1 MKSHLY
7 ASEALLPTGWA
18 KDVRL
23 TIDEGRILEVVPN
36 VPAGQASRA
45 AGPVLPA
52 MGNLHSHAFQ
62 RAMAG
67 LAERAADGSDSFWT
81 WREAMYRLVGLLQPD
96 EIEAVSAKLYLE
108 LLKGGFS
115 AVAEFHYLHHQ
126 PDGRPYADPA
136 ELSRRVMAAAGQTG
150 IGLTLLPVFYAHG
163 DFGGQPAAP
172 GQARFVH
179 DVEAYLRLLDTLED
193 DLRAMKAGLGMAF
206 HSLRAATPEEIGA
219 ILAARPGPTPTHIH
233 VAEQPR
239 EVEACLAW
247 SGRRPVR
254 FLMDVAPVDANWC
267 LVHATHMDEAEMKA
281 LAASGAVVGL
291 CPMTEANLGDG
302 LFPATAYR
310 QLQGAFGIGTD
321 SHVATDV
328 ASELQ
333 LLELGQRLRELKR
346 NRLADGP
353 GHSVGRSLYEAAGV
367 GAGQALA
374 RGFGLAP
381 GMPADFLVLDGDDPF
396 IQAASGD
403 QILDRW
409 IFALGQRVVRDVM
422 VAGRWRIRDRHHA
435 EEEVIDRAFAR
446 VLRRLAD
453 A

>member
-1 MKSHLY
+1 MKSHLH
-7 ASEALLPTGWA
+7 AAQALLPTGWA
-18 KDVRL
+18 DDVLL
-23 TIDEGRILEVVPN
+23 TIEAGRIVEVTPRT
-36 VPAGQASRA
+36 PAGGTPIAG
-45 AGPVLPA
+45 GPVLPA
-52 MGNLHSHAFQ
+52 IGNLHSHAFQ

-96 EIEAVSAKLYLE
+96 EVEAIAAKLYLE
-108 LLKGGFS
+108 LLKGGFA

-126 PDGRPYADPA
+126 PGGRPYADPA
-136 ELSRRVMAAAGQTG
+136 ELARRVMAAARQTG

-172 GQARFVH
+172 GQARFTH
-179 DVEAYLRLLDTLED
+179 GIEDYLRLLDAVED
-193 DLRAMKAGLGMAF
+193 DLPAMGAALGLAF

-219 ILAARPGPTPTHIH
+219 ILAARPGPLPKHIH

-254 FLMDVAPVDANWC
+254 LLLETAPVDAAWC
-267 LVHATHMDEAEMKA
+267 LVHATHMDEAEMSA
-281 LAASGAVVGL
+281 LAGSGAIAGL

-302 LFPATAYR
+302 LFQATAYR
-310 QLQGAFGIGTD
+310 RRRGAFGIGTD

-353 GHSVGRSLYEAAGV
+353 GHSVGRSLYQAAGA
-367 GAGQALA
+367 GGGQALG

-381 GMPADFLVLDGDDPF
+381 GMPADLLVLDGNDPF
-396 IQAASGD
+396 IAAATSD

-422 VAGRWRIRDRHHA
+422 VAGCWRVREGHHA
-435 EEEVIDRAFAR
+435 DEERIDRAFAR